1 MNILKDYVI
10 ENAITGTEKVLI
22 AFKPVIVNFYWGD
35 LCPDFVPDV
44 TGFTKEPIKK
54 IMKEMVGTAKKGGDK
69 RFQDI
74 DHREI
79 LVLIDTTPEE
89 LTGENLTEVSASEPM
104 IGGEE
109 EKAVAENKLYTLWYT
124 S

>member
-22 AFKPVIVNFYWGD
+22 AIKPVIVNSYWGD

-54 IMKEMVGTAKKGGDK
+54 VMKEMVGRAKKGGDK

-89 LTGENLTEVSASEPM
+89 LTGDNLMEVSASEPM
-104 IGGEE
+104 IDGEE
-109 EKAVAENKLYTLWYT
+109 EKAVAENKLYTL
-124 S
+124 